1 MHNRRVV
8 LASLVLLAV
17 GLAPLAAMDGSS
29 AWLARI
35 NVGFD
40 VMDLG
45 FAGGVG
51 GGYRFG
57 GSAGTM
63 EVLGDVYY
71 SPYWET
77 YTAGINVF
85 DYKSTLIILAVRANW
100 LFRYTPEKMGLY
112 PLAGLGV
119 FAGSFSWTNYN
130 RTTLYTEGNSYFAA
144 GTVINLGLSWAF
156 TRWLEARFEVPV
168 MIFFGQYG
176 RAAAIAIP
184 LTLSAMFRFK
194 G

>member
-1 MHNRRVV
+1 MHNRRMV
-8 LASLVLLAV
+8 LAILVFLAV
-17 GLAPLAAMDGSS
+17 GLLPLGAAGST

-35 NVGFD
+35 NAGMD
-40 VMDLG
+40 VIDIG

-57 GSAGTM
+57 LPTGNM

-71 SPYWET
+71 SPYCET
-77 YTAGINVF
+77 YTEGANTF
-85 DYKSTLIILAVRANW
+85 DYKQTLIIVAARANW
-100 LFRYTPEKMGLY
+100 LFNYTPEKRGLY
-112 PLAGLGV
+112 PLVGLGF

-130 RTTLYTEGNSYFAA
+130 RTTDYTEGNSYFAS
-144 GTVINLGLSWAF
+144 GTVINLGLGWAF

-168 MIFFGQYG
+168 MVFFGEYG

-184 LTLSAMFRFK
+184 LTLSAMFRF
-194 G
+194 